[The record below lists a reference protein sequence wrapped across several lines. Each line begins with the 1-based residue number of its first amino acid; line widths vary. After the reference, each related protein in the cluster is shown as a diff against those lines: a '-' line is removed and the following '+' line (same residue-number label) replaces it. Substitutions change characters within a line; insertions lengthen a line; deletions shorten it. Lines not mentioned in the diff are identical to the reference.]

1 MALTVLDIVKAACYE
16 ANAPAPTSL
25 FGSTDA
31 YNLQLLNLF
40 YSAGRELLSARAWPQ
55 LKRKHTVFLESQRSK
70 YPLPVDFFS
79 ALIDTSYDANNN
91 WQMQG
96 PLSDSGYNLR
106 QYGYTTSTTRKAY
119 RVFGPDSNP
128 NDSRGQLEIHPTPG
142 DAEAGQT
149 ITFEYISKSWIF
161 PPNWTASTSYANNLY
176 VNSNGNI
183 YKNATGGTVTSG
195 TVSPSIAYGI
205 GQDGGVFWRRLTT
218 PAWAGSTAYAAGAYV
233 VQSSNLYKCI
243 TGGVSGGT
251 GPTGT
256 DIDTEVT
263 DGTVSWLYILPL
275 AWTAQTEY
283 SAGVHLKVST
293 AYWINVTPS
302 NTTSSTS
309 KSGATTPDWGT
320 TTQSD
325 GLLTW
330 TWQNISYETILSD
343 TDLCLFDDQVMIAA
357 VKWRLLRAR
366 GVEYR
371 DIFDEYDTLKR
382 AAINRWNNGKRISFA
397 DSSSGPAGLYPNIP
411 ESFDI

>member
-1 MALTVLDIVKAACYE
+1 MALTALEITKAACYE
-16 ANAPAPTSL
+16 INAPAPASL
-25 FGSTDA
+25 FGSTDS

-55 LKRKHTVFLESQRSK
+55 LKRRHTIFLESQRSK
-70 YPLPVDFFS
+70 YPLPVDFFA
-79 ALIDTSYDANNN
+79 ALTDTSYDANNT

-96 PLSDSGYNLR
+96 PLSDSGFNLR

-161 PPNWTASTSYANNLY
+161 PPNWTASTSYANNVY

-183 YKNATGGTVTSG
+183 YKNATGGTLTSG

-218 PAWAGSTAYAAGAYV
+218 PAWGSGNSYTAGDYV
-233 VQSSNLYKCI
+233 VNSSKLYKC
-243 TGGVSGGT
+243 TVGGVSGVT

-256 DIDTEVT
+256 DTDTEET
-263 DGTVSWLYILPL
+263 EGSVSWLYILPL
-275 AWTAQTEY
+275 SWTARTEY
-283 SAGVHLKVST
+283 APGVHLKVTS
-293 AYWINVTPS
+293 AYWINVTPHGE
-302 NTTSSTS
+302 TA
-309 KSGATTPDWGT
+309 KSGAVQPDWGP

-330 TWQNISYETILSD
+330 TWQNVSYEAILSD
-343 TDLCLFDDQVMIAA
+343 NDLCLFDDQVMISA

-366 GVEYR
+366 GTEFR

-382 AAINRWNNGKRISFA
+382 AALNRWNNGKRISFG
-397 DSSSGPAGLYPNIP
+397 DSLSGSVGLYPNLP
-411 ESFDI
+411 ESFDL